1 MIVNVKQ
8 RKFVN
13 QLLELGLEKIAKI
26 QNISKNELKQ
36 AKWQKKKKNSINDCQ
51 IELRNIKNIE
61 KITKEELIFTLLKS
75 KSSIAERNF
84 EKLFNKNNNNT
95 DNDIYNDK
103 IRSKRSDI
111 RTILNRL
118 RNIVTKEDRKDIK
131 KKIYEIEKKENLS
144 DKEK

>member
-1 MIVNVKQ
+1 M
-8 RKFVN
+8 
-13 QLLELGLEKIAKI
+13 
-26 QNISKNELKQ
+26 
-36 AKWQKKKKNSINDCQ
+36 
-51 IELRNIKNIE
+51 RNIKNIE